1 MLLANK
7 DELKDIGEKINKKNS
22 TVQSNQ
28 HNSNNLK
35 IEDQNLILNNWI
47 YPKAQQSF
55 KWIEMEHL
63 RFWSMKSRISSLIL
77 ELLEIKVGGFVI
89 RVLCLASIFLP

>member
-7 DELKDIGEKINKKNS
+7 YELKDIGETIKRKNS

-35 IEDQNLILNNWI
+35 IEDQNLILNN
-47 YPKAQQSF
+47 
-55 KWIEMEHL
+55 
-63 RFWSMKSRISSLIL
+63 
-77 ELLEIKVGGFVI
+77 
-89 RVLCLASIFLP
+89 